1 MVPLATH
8 FEFKKALFFVLAIL
22 ALYLFYNL
30 LYVNKIFPNIYFA
43 DLSLSG
49 KNREQVSQ
57 LVSWK
62 IDSFEKSRIVLS
74 VGEEKIVTDL
84 KTLGIEFDKEAAVS
98 SIFLTGRTGNLK
110 NDLTQ
115 KLKAPLAKTIILP
128 IYQIDWQKLSA
139 LFSSILAKYEVPAAD
154 ATIIFKDGRWQIQE
168 ESPGKVVDKTR
179 LAALFYDRIENLSEV
194 PIEVPLVQ
202 ELPKMK
208 TVQAETALWKVQ
220 MLSNQRIVL
229 SFERMTWELSGKTL
243 FSILKF
249 FPQGI
254 PEGNVWQINFGTEPI
269 LFKRITLED
278 SNDPLLDVGLYG
290 TQLEDFVNRIAEGI
304 DKPTI
309 NAMLRFE
316 SGKVIEFTPAQD
328 GQKLDKRL
336 TSELINDKISIN
348 GVAADDVVGIDLP
361 VKVTRAKIESDRI
374 NSLGIRELLGRGV
387 SYFAGSI
394 QNRVHN
400 LTLGA
405 TRISGTIVAPGEIF
419 SFNNS
424 IGEVSGATGYK
435 QAYVISSGRTVLDDG
450 GGICQVSTTVFRAAL
465 LSGLPV
471 VARTAHAYRVGY
483 YEQGGFKAGLDAT
496 VWAPAVDFQFKNDT
510 NQHILVQA
518 TVDAVNAKLQVDIY
532 GTSDERRVEM
542 TEPVISN
549 QIRPPPDK
557 YQDDPALSRGTV
569 KQVDFAAWGATSVFA
584 RKVYI
589 GNRLVIDESFRSVFR
604 PWQAVY
610 LVGTGG

>member
-1 MVPLATH
+1 MATH

>member
-1 MVPLATH
+1 MATH

-179 LAALFYDRIENLSEV
+179 LAVLFYDRIENLSEV

-278 SNDPLLDVGLYG
+278 SNDPLPYRSQ
-290 TQLEDFVNRIAEGI
+290 T
-304 DKPTI
+304 
-309 NAMLRFE
+309 
-316 SGKVIEFTPAQD
+316 
-328 GQKLDKRL
+328 
-336 TSELINDKISIN
+336 
-348 GVAADDVVGIDLP
+348 AA
-361 VKVTRAKIESDRI
+361 
-374 NSLGIRELLGRGV
+374 
-387 SYFAGSI
+387 
-394 QNRVHN
+394 
-400 LTLGA
+400 
-405 TRISGTIVAPGEIF
+405 
-419 SFNNS
+419 
-424 IGEVSGATGYK
+424 
-435 QAYVISSGRTVLDDG
+435 
-450 GGICQVSTTVFRAAL
+450 
-465 LSGLPV
+465 
-471 VARTAHAYRVGY
+471 
-483 YEQGGFKAGLDAT
+483 
-496 VWAPAVDFQFKNDT
+496 
-510 NQHILVQA
+510 
-518 TVDAVNAKLQVDIY
+518 
-532 GTSDERRVEM
+532 
-542 TEPVISN
+542 
-549 QIRPPPDK
+549 
-557 YQDDPALSRGTV
+557 
-569 KQVDFAAWGATSVFA
+569 
-584 RKVYI
+584 
-589 GNRLVIDESFRSVFR
+589 
-604 PWQAVY
+604 
-610 LVGTGG
+610 

>member
-208 TVQAETALWKVQ
+208 TVQAEMALWKVQ

>member
-1 MVPLATH
+1 VVPLATH

-179 LAALFYDRIENLSEV
+179 LAVLFYDRIENLSEV